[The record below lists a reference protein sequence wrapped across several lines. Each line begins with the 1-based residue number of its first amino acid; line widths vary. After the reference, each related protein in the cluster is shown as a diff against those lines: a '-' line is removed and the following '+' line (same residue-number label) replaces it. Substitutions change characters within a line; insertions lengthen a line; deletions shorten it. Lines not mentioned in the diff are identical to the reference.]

1 MHTSLRSKEHIGIRR
16 KRFKRE
22 ISYHMMIWPGIVF
35 MLIFCYRPM
44 IGLVMAFQEYKLGK
58 NVFGSPWVGT
68 YQFQMLFR
76 DKAFWNALRNTVC
89 ISALNLSI
97 GFWMPI
103 IFALLLNEVTNVRY
117 KRIVQTFSYLPH
129 FISWVVVASIMNL
142 WLGTDYQG
150 VINHLLVGLKIIREP
165 IPFLTYK
172 QYFYAIAV
180 ISNIWKGMGWNSI
193 IYLAAITGIDQE
205 IYEAATVD
213 GAGRWGKIWHVTLPS
228 IRGTMA
234 ILLILSAGS
243 LFRGSFD
250 QSYLLKNSFN
260 MPSSD
265 IIETYVLRYGVSMA
279 RYSLAT
285 AAGLFQ
291 SVINVVIVL
300 IVNAVVK
307 LLDRDGGLF

>member
-1 MHTSLRSKEHIGIRR
+1 MHMSLQSKGHIGTRR
-16 KRFKRE
+16 KRFRRE

-44 IGLVMAFQEYKLGK
+44 VGLVMAFQEYKLGK
-58 NVFGSPWVGT
+58 NVFGSPWVGM

-89 ISALNLSI
+89 ISALNLAI

-150 VINHLLVGLKIIREP
+150 VINHILVGLRIIREP

-180 ISNIWKGMGWNSI
+180 ISNIWKGMGWSSI

-213 GAGRWGKIWHVTLPS
+213 GAGRWGKMWHVTLPS

-291 SVINVVIVL
+291 SVVNVVIVL